1 MIIIQSEN
9 KYLCSQNLKY
19 KNIFIYLEC
28 QSSMNLL
35 TTVLSLIMTKIV

>member
-19 KNIFIYLEC
+19 KNIPIYLE
-28 QSSMNLL
+28 SISVN
-35 TTVLSLIMTKIV
+35 S